1 MSVVRMLY
9 VKVKPETAAE
19 AERIWKQDC
28 APLMIKQPRC
38 LSEKLLKSDET
49 PGEYI
54 SYSEW
59 EDAAA
64 IETYRKSKDH
74 DVIIAHS
81 DKLAGAKSEVK
92 TYEITGYFSKN
103 LSQYAR
109 TSL

>member
-1 MSVVRMLY
+1 MSVVRMIY

-28 APLMIKQPRC
+28 APLMIQQPGC
-38 LSEKLLKSDET
+38 LSEKLLKCHDE

-74 DVIIAHS
+74 DVVVSHS
-81 DKLAGAKSEVK
+81 RNLQGAKASAK
-92 TYEITGYFSKN
+92 TYEIT
-103 LSQYAR
+103 A
-109 TSL
+109 